1 MKRLLRVFT
10 KDDWKKKDKQA
21 LKDVL
26 EIHKD
31 IEEMMK
37 KNAELL
43 QTKGGK

>member
-1 MKRLLRVFT
+1 MKRLLRAFT

-21 LKDVL
+21 LKDVP